1 MALILVY
8 CSLSGVPPVCGRFAM
23 AIPDLDTSA
32 SVEPL
37 TAVRPLSGFLR
48 LSLPGIVIFSF
59 ASFCAPKSY
68 SQDVAEAARQERA
81 RKEAAQ
87 KKTKHVYTAED
98 LKRAR
103 ILTPEDQAELEAKKN
118 QPAPTT
124 AQKSEEAVDGSAVAR
139 EDNPQS
145 LPADVPLGDV
155 ARRYRREKESQQL
168 QRSAEFHLPFAD
180 APVLASPKPPVQPL
194 RAPTVQ
200 PVPPRIVPNLPR
212 MKRSPFERPTLLPP
226 APPRGLSSL
235 PPGVRVAPSRPIA
248 PAVPSARVKLN
259 VVIVK
264 PGDSLWKLAQKNLGK
279 GLRWRDLLSYNPGL
293 RDPNLIAA
301 GSEIY
306 VPVGA
311 SPLRTDTKFTVRAGD
326 TLSSI
331 ALSQLGHASS
341 WSCIAHANPEVRD
354 ANLIHEG
361 QVLLLP
367 AGCKL

>member
-1 MALILVY
+1 MAT
-8 CSLSGVPPVCGRFAM
+8 
-23 AIPDLDTSA
+23 PDLDTSA
-32 SVEPL
+32 SVESL
-37 TAVRPLSGFLR
+37 TAVRPLAGFLR
-48 LSLPGIVIFSF
+48 LCLPGVLIFSF
-59 ASFCAPKSY
+59 TIFCAPKSY
-68 SQDVAEAARQERA
+68 AQDVADAARQERA

-98 LKRAR
+98 LRRAR

-124 AQKSEEAVDGSAVAR
+124 AQKSEDAVKGSAVVS
-139 EDNPQS
+139 EDAAQS
-145 LPADVPLGDV
+145 LPADAPLGDV

-180 APVLASPKPPVQPL
+180 APVLASPQPPVQPL
-194 RAPTVQ
+194 RAPTVL

-235 PPGVRVAPSRPIA
+235 PPAVRVAPSQPLV
-248 PAVPSARVKLN
+248 PATPSARVRLN
-259 VVIVK
+259 VVVVK

-279 GLRWRDLLSYNPGL
+279 GLLWRDLLSYNPGL
-293 RDPNLIAA
+293 RDPNVIAI
-301 GSEIY
+301 GSQIY
-306 VPVGA
+306 VPA
-311 SPLRTDTKFTVRAGD
+311 TISSQRTATKFTVRKGD
-326 TLSSI
+326 TLSAI
-331 ALSQLGHASS
+331 ALAQLGHASS
-341 WSCIAHANPEVRD
+341 WSCIAHANPDIRD

-367 AGCKL
+367 AGCKP

>member
-1 MALILVY
+1 MAT
-8 CSLSGVPPVCGRFAM
+8 
-23 AIPDLDTSA
+23 PDLDTSA

-37 TAVRPLSGFLR
+37 TAVRPLAGFLR
-48 LSLPGIVIFSF
+48 LVLPGILIFSF
-59 ASFCAPKSY
+59 ATFCAPKSY

-118 QPAPTT
+118 QPASTT
-124 AQKSEEAVDGSAVAR
+124 PEKSQEAVDGSAVAR
-139 EDNPQS
+139 EDDPQS
-145 LPADVPLGDV
+145 LPADAPLGDV

-180 APVLASPKPPVQPL
+180 ASVLASPQPPVQPL
-194 RAPTVQ
+194 RAPAVQ
-200 PVPPRIVPNLPR
+200 PDPPRIVPNLPR
-212 MKRSPFERPTLLPP
+212 MKRSPFERPALLPP

-235 PPGVRVAPSRPIA
+235 PPVVRVAPSQPVV
-248 PAVPSARVKLN
+248 PVVPSARVKLN

-293 RDPNLIAA
+293 RDPNVIAI
-301 GSEIY
+301 GSEIFI
-306 VPVGA
+306 PA
-311 SPLRTDTKFTVRAGD
+311 TISSQRTSTKFTVRGGD

-341 WSCIAHANPEVRD
+341 WSCIAHANPDIRD
-354 ANLIHEG
+354 ANLIHAG
-361 QVLLLP
+361 RVLLLP
-367 AGCKL
+367 ATCKP